1 MSKFKH
7 YIFKGRIR
15 WYERDLGKY
24 IHQRMEEENITKD
37 DLDEDTIN
45 FFFQQYKTR
54 SCEGH
59 SEWSE
64 RFQQNIWIEDD

>member
-1 MSKFKH
+1 
-7 YIFKGRIR
+7 
-15 WYERDLGKY
+15 
-24 IHQRMEEENITKD
+24 MEEENITKD

-54 SCEGH
+54 SCSGH